1 MEFKILNI
9 EASDIESIK
18 SFTDKWIGLDYYDLG
33 EIEEIV
39 KNNAYASFKVI
50 NDSGSIVGVRLT
62 LAPGTWAHKDQYKD
76 SLTPKSWRVKTEE
89 VGYFKSLFISEDF
102 QKLGL
107 GKKLSH
113 LSIKAL
119 KDMGAKAVV
128 CHSWIQSPHDS
139 SRKYLNSLGFEAVS
153 IHEKF
158 WYNIDYDCTRCGKN
172 SKCVCDAQEMIK
184 YL

>member
-62 LAPGTWAHKDQYKD
+62 LAPY
-76 SLTPKSWRVKTEE
+76 
-89 VGYFKSLFISEDF
+89 
-102 QKLGL
+102 
-107 GKKLSH
+107 